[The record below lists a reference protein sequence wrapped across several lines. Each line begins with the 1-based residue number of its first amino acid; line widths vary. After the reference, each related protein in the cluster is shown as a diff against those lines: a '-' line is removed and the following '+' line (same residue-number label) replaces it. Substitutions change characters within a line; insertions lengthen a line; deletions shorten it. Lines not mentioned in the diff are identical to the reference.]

1 MVILRIIKENFKA
14 VIKKFLKS
22 KYYVQSSYFQVH
34 ILRSVQFTSN
44 GKTFLMPIRRLKGD
58 EFQDLVWV
66 HFTTAAAK
74 LAATS
79 IVEE

>member
-22 KYYVQSSYFQVH
+22 EYYVQSSYFQVH

-44 GKTFLMPIRRLKGD
+44 GVYLEIVHLLLNYHSKNSLSFEVFGIRNP
-58 EFQDLVWV
+58 F
-66 HFTTAAAK
+66 
-74 LAATS
+74 
-79 IVEE
+79 

>member
-22 KYYVQSSYFQVH
+22 KYYVQSSYFQ
-34 ILRSVQFTSN
+34 
-44 GKTFLMPIRRLKGD
+44 KTFLMPIRRLKGD